1 MELTEVSVGD
11 VVYTVR
17 VDGPESAH
25 VVLLLPGAGE
35 DGSVFDAVCERLHGS
50 DLRTVVPETIDG
62 LDVAGV
68 LALLDG
74 LGLTYVNL
82 AGNREGAT
90 LAWEAA
96 ARTFGRFKSLVV
108 ADSPHPAVAGA
119 DCPAVEIPSTIV
131 VGGPGGR
138 PDADAS
144 GRRCRSDFRVV
155 ELDGV
160 DSVPDAG
167 AAAFATEISLRTSMW

>member
-1 MELTEVSVGD
+1 MELTEVPVGELS
-11 VVYTVR
+11 YAVR

-25 VVLLLPGAGE
+25 VVVLLPGEGE
-35 DGSVFDAVCERLHGS
+35 SGAVFDAVCARLHAS
-50 DLRTVVPETIDG
+50 ELRTVVPETIDG

-74 LGLTYVNL
+74 LGLAYVNL
-82 AGNREGAT
+82 VGNREGGA
-90 LAWEAA
+90 LAWESA

-108 ADSPHPAVAGA
+108 ADCPHPAVTGA
-119 DCPAVEIPSTIV
+119 QCPAVEIPCTLL
-131 VGGPGGR
+131 VGGSDGR

-144 GRRCRSDFRVV
+144 GRSCFSDFRVV

-160 DSVPDAG
+160 GSVPRDG
-167 AAAFATEISLRTSMW
+167 AAAFAAEISLRTSMW

>member
-1 MELTEVSVGD
+1 MSVGE

-17 VDGPESAH
+17 MDGPDSAH
-25 VVLLLPGAGE
+25 VVVLLPGAGE
-35 DGSVFDAVCERLHGS
+35 DASVFDAVCERLHGS
-50 DLRTVVPETIDG
+50 DLRTVVPDTIDG

-68 LALLDG
+68 LALLDA
-74 LGLTYVNL
+74 LGLKYVNL
-82 AGNREGAT
+82 AGNREGAA

-119 DCPAVEIPSTIV
+119 DCPAVEVPSTLVI
-131 VGGPGGR
+131 GGAGAR

-144 GRRCRSDFRVV
+144 GRRCYSDFRVV

-160 DSVPDAG
+160 ESVPRAA
-167 AAAFATEISLRTSMW
+167 AAAFAAEIALRTSMW